1 MNNFDSIN
9 LESTNTPLGKKV
21 FALYKAMH
29 SVGDGNLTGEVS
41 DALNSL
47 AGYATFVAKQEAL
60 IQRARFVMDITF
72 SSAAPRKL
80 ALTRLRELLTVYIRS
95 TASVRNTVF
104 PLLLKMSFW
113 QSRKKLP
120 KGILPLLQILLLT
133 QLLRKR
139 FWTPISRPIKNFIN

>member
-60 IQRARFVMDITF
+60 IQRARFVMDITSYKLF
-72 SSAAPRKL
+72 KRSVEEARTYAFERAVDGVYSLNRLSQKYGVSSAAEDVIL
-80 ALTRLRELLTVYIRS
+80 AV
-95 TASVRNTVF
+95 
-104 PLLLKMSFW
+104 
-113 QSRKKLP
+113 KKEAAEGNPSAAANSSAYAAFAKEVLD
-120 KGILPLLQILLLT
+120 T
-133 QLLRKR
+133 Y
-139 FWTPISRPIKNFIN
+139 FTTD

>member
-21 FALYKAMH
+21 FALYKVMH

-60 IQRARFVMDITF
+60 IQRARFVMDITSYKLF
-72 SSAAPRKL
+72 KRSVEEARTYAFERAVDGVYSLDRLCKKYGVPSAAEDVISAVKKEAAEGNPSAAANSSAYAAFAKEVL
-80 ALTRLRELLTVYIRS
+80 DTYFT
-95 TASVRNTVF
+95 TN
-104 PLLLKMSFW
+104 
-113 QSRKKLP
+113 
-120 KGILPLLQILLLT
+120 
-133 QLLRKR
+133 
-139 FWTPISRPIKNFIN
+139 

>member
-60 IQRARFVMDITF
+60 IQRARFVMDITSYKLF
-72 SSAAPRKL
+72 KRSVEEARTYAFERAVDGVSSAAEDVIL
-80 ALTRLRELLTVYIRS
+80 AV
-95 TASVRNTVF
+95 
-104 PLLLKMSFW
+104 
-113 QSRKKLP
+113 KKEAAEGNPSAAANSSAYAAFAKEVLD
-120 KGILPLLQILLLT
+120 T
-133 QLLRKR
+133 Y
-139 FWTPISRPIKNFIN
+139 FTTN

>member
-60 IQRARFVMDITF
+60 IQRARFVMDITSSAEEARTYAF
-72 SSAAPRKL
+72 ERAVDGVYSLNRLCQKYGVSSAAEDVIL
-80 ALTRLRELLTVYIRS
+80 AV
-95 TASVRNTVF
+95 
-104 PLLLKMSFW
+104 
-113 QSRKKLP
+113 KKEAAEGNPSAAANSSAYAAFAKEVLD
-120 KGILPLLQILLLT
+120 T
-133 QLLRKR
+133 Y
-139 FWTPISRPIKNFIN
+139 FTTN

>member
-60 IQRARFVMDITF
+60 IQRARFVMD
-72 SSAAPRKL
+72 SAASRKL

-139 FWTPISRPIKNFIN
+139 FWTPISLPIKNFIN

>member
-1 MNNFDSIN
+1 MNNFDNIN

-60 IQRARFVMDITF
+60 IQRARFVMDITSYKLF
-72 SSAAPRKL
+72 KRSAEEARTYAFERAVDGVYSLNRLCQKYGVSSAAEDVIL
-80 ALTRLRELLTVYIRS
+80 AV
-95 TASVRNTVF
+95 
-104 PLLLKMSFW
+104 
-113 QSRKKLP
+113 KKEAAEGNPSAAANSSAYAAFAKEVLD
-120 KGILPLLQILLLT
+120 T
-133 QLLRKR
+133 Y
-139 FWTPISRPIKNFIN
+139 FTTN